1 MNIYFKF
8 EQNGDLVL
16 KGYICKVHFQFQSYN
31 KCACIDFPDH
41 NKSFIIAETELNHF
55 LSYMPIKRAKW
66 LIRKGFI
73 YFLISKLQNV

>member
-1 MNIYFKF
+1 MNIYFKY

-16 KGYICKVHFQFQSYN
+16 KGYIYNQHFEFQAYN
-31 KCACIDFPDH
+31 RCASINFPDS
-41 NKSFIIAETELNHF
+41 NQSFILAETELNHF